1 MTPPAGTAA
10 ATRTTQR
17 AVPQPRNRSAVAG
30 ATPPRFH
37 RRVSGPAAA
46 RALRPGASVALP
58 LPLGAR
64 LLRGVRALPEHRL
77 LDRIAR
83 GRAWIPVVGVL
94 LIGIVFTQVS
104 LLSMNASIGAA
115 VERAASLERNN
126 GALRAQVAQLGSR
139 ERVEAAAG
147 DLGLVMPE
155 AGAVRYLAAP
165 RMGDA
170 AAAAAAIRALPEL
183 SDSAPTAAAAPVVQT
198 EPAQTQ
204 EPVADPP
211 AQQQAQAPTGTS
223 MAPTAQGV
231 SGGGASQTA
240 AAGQSTPAP
249 ASGGVAV
256 AGQGQTQGQG

>member
-10 ATRTTQR
+10 ATRTAQR
-17 AVPQPRNRSAVAG
+17 AAPTTRKRAAVAAGG
-30 ATPPRFH
+30 APPRFN
-37 RRVSGPAAA
+37 RRVSGPAAPA
-46 RALRPGASVALP
+46 RALRPGAVALP

-115 VERAASLERNN
+115 VERGASLERSN

-147 DLGLVMPE
+147 DLGLVMPA

-170 AAAAAAIRALPEL
+170 AAAAQAIRALP
-183 SDSAPTAAAAPVVQT
+183 SAGGATTTTAASQAP
-198 EPAQTQ
+198 PATTQTQ
-204 EPVADPP
+204 VQQPVAEPP

-223 MAPTAQGV
+223 TATSAQGV
-231 SGGGASQTA
+231 SGGGATQTA
-240 AAGQSTPAP
+240 GAGQATPAP
-249 ASGGVAV
+249 ASGGVAAV
-256 AGQGQTQGQG
+256 GQGQ